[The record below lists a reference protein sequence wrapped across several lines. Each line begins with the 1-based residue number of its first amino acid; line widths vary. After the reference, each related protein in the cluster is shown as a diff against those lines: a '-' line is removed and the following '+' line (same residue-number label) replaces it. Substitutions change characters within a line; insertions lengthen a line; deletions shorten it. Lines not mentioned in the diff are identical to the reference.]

1 VPVTSYGEEEENNAA
16 DEANRRQGF
25 NFLSCASAIMMHEMA
40 MPGRHVNVCTQ
51 AKLSEELVGGAAANA
66 RQNIKEK
73 VQTDCDRG
81 TVAYTQL
88 QPGHITSDQ
97 SRDPDFS
104 NSPRLESKVEPKGE
118 HRGTR

>member
-16 DEANRRQGF
+16 DEANRPQGF

-51 AKLSEELVGGAAANA
+51 ALVGGAAANA